1 MVVMHASR
9 ATRGSLS
16 GLPSILAILASVSL
30 FGCSEGTDRTAE
42 ILDAGP
48 PPDAS
53 PDEPLPSSCD
63 VPERPAPLDHD
74 SVVGDGTPAG
84 CTREALAAVVAT
96 GGNVTFDCG
105 AEPVTI
111 PFGGEVLVGADT
123 IIDGGGLVTFDGGGT
138 SRLLVA
144 DWQVSLTVI
153 GLGFV
158 RGLATTTNGR
168 DARGAAILGGG
179 RGALSVFDCVFVD
192 NAAGGVAEEK
202 EEGGGAIFVNGGTLL
217 IVGSTFRGNSG
228 GLGGAVYNMLA
239 GLTVVSSVFESNWSN
254 SAGGAL
260 MTDGASTY
268 IVDGAPPGVIDLC
281 GCRFS
286 DNSGHMLGGAAYLYA
301 YAPDEV
307 VVNQCLF
314 ERNSVLRDANG
325 AAGGG
330 ALCPGNAPVRLA
342 NSLFVDNHADSEAGG
357 LWCDSRNLTQ
367 VENCTFTRNSAGVA
381 GTDGGYGGAIS
392 GGNLAIRNVTIA
404 DNHAEASGGGIFNP
418 YGPVSLD
425 DSILSGSTAG
435 NEWGLAQ
442 SCTDPMQGAHNLQW
456 PAPSEQDIAC
466 TTGAI
471 AADPLLGELSDNG
484 GPTMTIAL
492 LAGSPAIDAGEG
504 CLATD
509 QRGLPRT
516 GSCDLGAFEVQ

>member
-1 MVVMHASR
+1 M
-9 ATRGSLS
+9 
-16 GLPSILAILASVSL
+16 PSVLAIVASASL
-30 FGCSEGTDRTAE
+30 GACSDETDRTADVV
-42 ILDAGP
+42 DAGP

-53 PDEPLPSSCD
+53 PVDPLPSTCA

-74 SVVGDGTPAG
+74 SVVGDGTPES
-84 CTREALAAVVAT
+84 CTRAALAEAVAT
-96 GGNVTFDCG
+96 GGNVTFACG
-105 AEPVTI
+105 ADPVTI
-111 PFGGEVLVGADT
+111 PFDAEVLVSADT
-123 IIDGGGLVTFDGGGT
+123 IIDGGGLVTFDGGGI
-138 SRLLVA
+138 SRLLVG

-158 RGLATTTNGR
+158 RAVATTTMDR
-168 DARGAAILGGG
+168 AARGAAILGGG
-179 RGALSVFDCVFVD
+179 RGALSVFDCVFVE
-192 NAAGGVAEEK
+192 NAAGTTAEEL

-217 IVGSTFRGNSG
+217 VVRSTFQRNSG
-228 GLGGAVYNMLA
+228 GLGGAIYNMLA
-239 GLTVVSSVFESNWSN
+239 GLTVVSSVFEGNTSN

-268 IVDGAPPGVIDLC
+268 IVDGAAPGVIDLC

-286 DNSGHMLGGAAYLYA
+286 DNTGHMLGGAAYLFA

-314 ERNSVLRDANG
+314 ERNSVLRNVDG

-342 NSLFVDNHADSEAGG
+342 NSLFVDNHADGEAGG
-357 LWCDSRNLTQ
+357 LWCDSRNLTL

-381 GTDGGYGGAIS
+381 GSDGGYGGAIS
-392 GGNLAIRNVTIA
+392 GGNLAIRNVTIF
-404 DNHAEASGGGIFNP
+404 DNHAESSGGGIFNP

-425 DSILSGSTAG
+425 NSILAGSTAG
-435 NEWGLAQ
+435 NEWGISQ

-456 PAPSEQDIAC
+456 PAPTEQDIAC
-466 TTGAI
+466 TADPI

-484 GPTMTIAL
+484 GPTMTIPL
-492 LAGSPAIDAGEG
+492 LTGSPAIDAGES

-516 GSCDLGAFEVQ
+516 GACDLGAFEVQ